1 MSHPTLTDI
10 PPFGPLTQERAPTG
24 DDQVII
30 IPTAILAEASYF
42 SHVLK
47 ILASSKIIS
56 KYLIELK
63 FINVENSFYMYLSLS
78 LCVSY
83 KLKSLEYNTAGVLVI
98 ITNISSFLYPDL
110 L

>member
-30 IPTAILAEASYF
+30 IPTAILAEACPQNPGIF
-42 SHVLK
+42 KNHLK
-47 ILASSKIIS
+47 ILDRTQIHQRG
-56 KYLIELK
+56 K
-63 FINVENSFYMYLSLS
+63 FFLYVSLSLS